1 MHIRCESKNKCVKHQ
16 AESMK
21 SKSENHVSKQSIILN
36 SGPHVY
42 MGAYIYVLF
51 LIHSISCRQEIKD
64 LFKL

>member
-1 MHIRCESKNKCVKHQ
+1 
-16 AESMK
+16 MK

-36 SGPHVY
+36 PGPHIYVY

-51 LIHSISCRQEIKD
+51 LIHGISCRQEIKD

>member
-1 MHIRCESKNKCVKHQ
+1 MCE
-16 AESMK
+16 APDRMK

-36 SGPHVY
+36 PGPHVYVY